1 MNKDKELLLSI
12 FEKYEGAV
20 PAMWVWNET
29 IGKIKNTIPVIGTHF
44 HQVDLMKMGA
54 YRSIQADK
62 RYREAIDSLL
72 AEGIIEECNVV
83 ARWRLMG
90 DYSQPV
96 KSRKEFYVKLPT
108 GVTECSGLK
117 GYALIKD

>member
-1 MNKDKELLLSI
+1 MDKDKELLLSI

-29 IGKIKNTIPVIGTHF
+29 IGKIKNTIPVI
-44 HQVDLMKMGA
+44 DIC
-54 YRSIQADK
+54 RSIQADR
-62 RYREAIDSLL
+62 RYREAIDLL
-72 AEGIIEECNVV
+72 LEEGIIEECNVV
-83 ARWRLMG
+83 ARWRVMG